1 MAFGR
6 GKASN
11 WRWCFC
17 WALSEHVRTSLYLS
31 GSGFCGSHWKWS
43 DYSLGL
49 TRDLLWRHTEKK
61 VSLLVALIVSIT
73 FHYTRSCEAISI
85 AWANMSDDVRC
96 YISEE
101 LLVTF
106 DAFRMKRSGGH
117 CATDQSQTWQLPWV
131 DVATTSWNRGPV
143 AVQKCKKESN
153 SKTCCKM
160 LQIYVYTV
168 DNYAKHLWLF
178 WIWHLVIHSK
188 WRGYIE
194 RWLHVIFG
202 FVMWLHGLSND
213 KPFSNT
219 FKWNPEAFP
228 SHVVGSVEQH
238 DVRNPSSL
246 L

>member
-1 MAFGR
+1 MYHFLRPCMTLHDLAEALSNRLGIMANGQLLTARRPRSPNSLNHGHGFWMRESLQG
-6 GKASN
+6 
-11 WRWCFC
+11 RWCFC
-17 WALSEHVRTSLYLS
+17 WALSEHVRTCLYLS

-101 LLVTF
+101 LLATYSI
-106 DAFRMKRSGGH
+106 AFRMNRCSGGH

-143 AVQKCKKESN
+143 AVQKCKK
-153 SKTCCKM
+153 
-160 LQIYVYTV
+160 
-168 DNYAKHLWLF
+168 
-178 WIWHLVIHSK
+178 
-188 WRGYIE
+188 RIE
-194 RWLHVIFG
+194 
-202 FVMWLHGLSND
+202 
-213 KPFSNT
+213 
-219 FKWNPEAFP
+219 
-228 SHVVGSVEQH
+228 Q
-238 DVRNPSSL
+238 
-246 L
+246 